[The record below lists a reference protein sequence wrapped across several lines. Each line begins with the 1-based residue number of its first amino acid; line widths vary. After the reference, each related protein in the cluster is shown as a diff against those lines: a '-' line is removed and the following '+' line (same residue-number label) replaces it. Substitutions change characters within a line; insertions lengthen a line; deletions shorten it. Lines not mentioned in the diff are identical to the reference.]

1 MNLNLIKPPHLM
13 TSLPGKIRN
22 EGACNTTPG
31 ITVSHIH
38 CVRTSTRQMSKIFNK
53 YIVIKKKKEKELEG
67 TYRLRE
73 TYEIISQKQCAD
85 LESGSDSNKS
95 SVKMFLIQLGKT
107 EHRLHV
113 TCGKEVLLIM
123 LG

>member
-22 EGACNTTPG
+22 KGTCNTTPG
-31 ITVSHIH
+31 ITISHIH
-38 CVRTSTRQMSKIFNK
+38 YVRISTRQMSKIFNK
-53 YIVIKKKKEKELEG
+53 YIVIKKKEKVEG

-85 LESGSDSNKS
+85 LEFGSDSNKS